1 VRRTCGS
8 SWKNRKAA
16 MAKRKKE
23 QTDLFG
29 NPIEEPA
36 PNPAAYIS
44 PKMEKNRGYMA
55 AFTVEELH
63 QIRKCLGF
71 DFKSGNK
78 DALISATL
86 GFLSFL
92 EKEEQFKEWFESLPP
107 YLSRAIQEAAFKGYI
122 DAEQVERMSGK
133 AIAAKK
139 RSYYDEFQP
148 KNPDLRLGIFVP
160 YRNYDRKL
168 LFMDPFFRMFM
179 ASFLPAPPHYAL
191 SPCAEQNVSGWSAAE
206 TLSESMPLLLKS
218 IDRLLD
224 DNSRH
229 EKFLRRGLNKG
240 DVKELRK
247 SSAFPSFPLG
257 AKTGIDPIELI
268 TRFIMID
275 PEQLKLYRT
284 TDIRDFIKTLVE
296 SFFTIPRSG
305 KIVSYYLM
313 VDMSFEYSVLCPHVT
328 KGRGPRIT
336 RFFFSPHPRARSL
349 FYRIMKLM
357 AKSGSWYNV
366 DEVAEGI
373 RMQDLPF
380 SILKN
385 DYDASELIV
394 KGEEL
399 HLAEGTIKIDS
410 WEKGFVPDIYLQYP
424 LITKPLLK
432 GYCYLMASLGL
443 LEIEEEEPEKLL
455 KTGGKFSPI
464 SPFEGLRRVRTTPFC
479 AWCLGLS
486 KEKPEL
492 RQVSYEAIADRE
504 LPLVT
509 YRGRSLECKVFLER
523 IGDPIGEDR
532 FRISEASFI
541 RDCTSPEDI
550 EDRIV
555 EFHRLIAK
563 EPAGHWGELFSRV
576 RERAR
581 LFAYEEPCMMIQL
594 PEDRELRRLF
604 VEEKKL
610 SALVVRAEG
619 GRIVVKQHNYK
630 KLRKALE
637 AYGVLYSS

>member
-1 VRRTCGS
+1 
-8 SWKNRKAA
+8 

-29 NPIEEPA
+29 NSIEEPA
-36 PNPAAYIS
+36 PDPTAYIS
-44 PKMEKNRGYMA
+44 PKLEKNRGYIDS
-55 AFTVEELH
+55 FTVEELH

-71 DFKSGNK
+71 DFKKGKK
-78 DALISATL
+78 DELVSATL

-92 EKEEQFKEWFESLPP
+92 ENEEQFKEWFELLPP

-122 DAEQVERMSGK
+122 DAEQVERMTGK
-133 AIAAKK
+133 AVTTSK
-139 RSYYDEFQP
+139 RSYYYEFQP
-148 KNPDLRLGIFVP
+148 KNPDLRLGLFNL
-160 YRNYDRKL
+160 YRNYGRKL
-168 LFMDPFFRMFM
+168 LFMNPFFRMFM
-179 ASFLPAPPHYAL
+179 ASFLPSPPHY
-191 SPCAEQNVSGWSAAE
+191 SIHPCAEQDLSGWSAVE
-206 TLSESMPLLLKS
+206 TLSESMPLLFKS
-218 IDRLLD
+218 IDRLLED
-224 DNSRH
+224 TSRY
-229 EKFLRRGLNKG
+229 EKILRRGLIKR

-257 AKTGIDPIELI
+257 STTGIDPIELI
-268 TRFIMID
+268 TRFLMID
-275 PEQLKLYRT
+275 PEQLKRYKT
-284 TDIRDFIKTLVE
+284 TDVRDFIKTLVT
-296 SFFTIPRSG
+296 SFFTIPKSRR
-305 KIVSYYLM
+305 IVSNYST
-313 VDMSFEYSVLCPHVT
+313 VDLSFEYSVLCSHVS
-328 KGRGPRIT
+328 KERGSRMT
-336 RFFFSPHPRARSL
+336 GSLFSPHPRARPL
-349 FYRIMKLM
+349 FYQILTLM
-357 AKSGSWYNV
+357 AKSGGWFNV

-380 SILKN
+380 SILKY

-399 HLAEGTIKIDS
+399 HLSEGTIKIDS
-410 WEKGFVPDIYLQYP
+410 WEKGFVPDIYLHHP
-424 LITKPLLK
+424 LITTPLLK

-443 LEIEEEEPEKLL
+443 LEIEEEEPQKLL
-455 KTGGKFSPI
+455 KAGGKFFPI

-492 RQVSYEAIADRE
+492 REVSYEAIADRE

-509 YRGRSLECKVFLER
+509 YRGHSLECKVFLER

-532 FRISEASFI
+532 FRISAASFI

-555 EFHRLIAK
+555 EFYRLIAK

-576 RERAR
+576 RERAQ
-581 LFAYEEPCMMIQL
+581 LFAHEEPCMMVQL
-594 PEDRELRRLF
+594 PEDGELRRLF